1 MPDNFFG
8 KLNTLVQAH
17 INSIIDPIDEK
28 TSKSRKKALARQDIR
43 GGLQKDVQ
51 LLRQRIDEA
60 LTYEGE
66 LQSKADNLYAEISD
80 LDEKADIA
88 VNDGR
93 ESDARIALG
102 RMQQA
107 KRELEMIEADL
118 QEHRTITQELISQVN
133 MLDST
138 IQAAEQAQDDDEDIS
153 IPVKNKSTS
162 SNQPSVEEIGSQ
174 IVQQLD
180 NTRQNL
186 SNLISEYTSKVM
198 SDDQPREMPEVNDP
212 PPVRRSRTPDTS
224 TPTRSTRHP
233 VNRRKVDDDYEARL
247 SRLAKPDDDK

>member
-1 MPDNFFG
+1 MPDGFFG

-43 GGLQKDVQ
+43 GGLQKDVE

-60 LTYEGE
+60 LVYEGE
-66 LQSKADNLYAEISD
+66 LQSKADKLYAEISD
-80 LDEKADIA
+80 LDTKADVA

-107 KRELEMIEADL
+107 QRELEMIEADL

-138 IQAAEQAQDDDEDIS
+138 IQAAEQAADDDEEDIS
-153 IPVKNKSTS
+153 IPVKTKSTS

-180 NTRQNL
+180 STRQNL

-198 SDDQPREMPEVNDP
+198 GDDNPREMPEVNDP
-212 PPVRRSRTPDTS
+212 PVRRSRTPDT
-224 TPTRSTRHP
+224 PRPDRSTSHP

-247 SRLAKPDDDK
+247 SRLAKPDDKK